1 MSRSRVVNSEKM
13 ALGISLLLHLLVM
26 IGCTQILKGAV
37 RQNESIPV
45 MVDFTLPEAPIIYKT
60 HKRYESTDSGKH
72 DRRRNPGQTAQKP
85 APSSVAVAA
94 VRAAAESAKVSG
106 KGHPATG
113 VQHQDGRIADIPAR
127 KFGMGSGMPG
137 RQSEGS
143 AVKNAALQS
152 SIYLK
157 REFTHIRS
165 RIASNLRYPS
175 MARRMGWS
183 GRVDVEFIVR
193 TNGSVDSIRVVRSS
207 GCHLLDNDARE
218 TVIKSAPFPVPPVVA
233 RVVIPVDYAL
243 DQD

>member
-1 MSRSRVVNSEKM
+1 
-13 ALGISLLLHLLVM
+13 
-26 IGCTQILKGAV
+26 
-37 RQNESIPV
+37 
-45 MVDFTLPEAPIIYKT
+45 
-60 HKRYESTDSGKH
+60 
-72 DRRRNPGQTAQKP
+72 
-85 APSSVAVAA
+85 
-94 VRAAAESAKVSG
+94 
-106 KGHPATG
+106 
-113 VQHQDGRIADIPAR
+113 
-127 KFGMGSGMPG
+127 MGSGMPEQ
-137 RQSEGS
+137 QSEGS
-143 AVKNAALQS
+143 AVKSAALQS

-157 REFTHIRS
+157 KEFTHIRS